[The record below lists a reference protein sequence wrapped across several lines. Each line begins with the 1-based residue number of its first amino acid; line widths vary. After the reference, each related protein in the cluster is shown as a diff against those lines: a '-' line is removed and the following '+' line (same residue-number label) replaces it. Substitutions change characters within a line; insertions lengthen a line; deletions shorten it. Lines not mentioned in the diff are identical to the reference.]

1 MVFILK
7 RHPGKTGWRSFW
19 QMESEKFKI
28 ESKWKI
34 KFSYNTL
41 VCNKYTY
48 KEYYYMLKTQ
58 F

>member
-28 ESKWKI
+28 ETKWTIIFIHKR
-34 KFSYNTL
+34 L
-41 VCNKYTY
+41 ACNKYTH
-48 KEYYYMLKTQ
+48 
-58 F
+58 